1 MRLPALLS
9 LALVAVVST
18 LSIEPESLRTE
29 GVKAPLGI
37 HATNPFL
44 SWRLLSDRRGD
55 NQTSYQLQAASS
67 SDGFASPD
75 LWDTGKLNNTQAFAS
90 WDGSALSSRDQVY
103 WRVRVWDAVDVA
115 SAWSEP
121 STFELGL
128 LEESDWTAQWIKN
141 NQFATGVN
149 SLPLFANEF
158 KVNCTVTKARLYI
171 TGLGVFYAE
180 LNANSVSDEV
190 LGPGYSTIN
199 RTVLYRAY
207 DVTDIL
213 TEGDNVI
220 GVSIGK
226 GIYNSDK
233 PLLNRYRKFTTS
245 TKPPILKSQR
255 EYTCDGVSNSV
266 VSDDTWITT
275 TDGPLLEAA
284 WYGGEEYDARK
295 VIPNWSSS
303 QGHRSDW
310 KPANISTGPV
320 GGAGKLYS
328 STAPQL
334 KVTEAITAK
343 SVTQRSCGYLF
354 DFGVNFAGWYKFT
367 MNGTDKAGT
376 KIVFWP
382 AERLVGGDPSQ
393 ANTGSPVFDGYI
405 LAGNESETYGVDYR
419 YHGLRHVCVNT
430 TWEPQLTDMGGYA
443 IRAANEES
451 NMYSVLTDC
460 PHREKLGWLEQDHLL
475 FDLLARRFDLQA
487 YGYNLMHTIADAQA
501 QYGADSEGLI
511 PTTAPEYDVF
521 PDKFRDDPNWGS
533 AIMRVAMHLY
543 RYYGD
548 TRVLSENYAI
558 MSAYM
563 DYLGRRATDSVIEG
577 VGLSDW
583 GAGDGTTPTVPF
595 GLTNTFGYHQA
606 ATAMKQISLWL
617 NNPEEA
623 QKWKDLASSIGEALH
638 NKWFIDDTNGTSSQ
652 AYYSGNIQAS
662 NALAL
667 DLGIVPE
674 SYQDLVFESLLTSI
688 EDTTFY
694 PTVGEIALPSL
705 LRVLEGRGRNDV
717 IFKML
722 TAPGL
727 SRSGLAS
734 YSYSIE
740 LGATSLWEF
749 LNGGRGSSLNH
760 FMMGAPGIWIQR
772 LSGLDTAAD
781 DVRWNL
787 INYKPILEASLT
799 SASSSYLTPT
809 GKASAA
815 WELSDNVLTYD
826 IVVPV
831 GSVGLVS
838 LNATQVYEGGQ
849 DVSVEQDGILAVE
862 LGEDDEST
870 WNIRVGSGSY
880 KFFAILI

>member
-1 MRLPALLS
+1 MQLFLFLTNGIDIFTVLRMRLRALLF
-9 LALVAVVST
+9 LALVAVVSA

-29 GVKAPLGI
+29 GAKTPLGI
-37 HATNPFL
+37 HATNPL
-44 SWRLLSDRRGD
+44 MSWRLQSDRRGD

-67 SDGFASPD
+67 SDGFDAPD
-75 LWDTGKLNNTQAFAS
+75 LWDTGKLSDRQAFAS
-90 WDGSALSSRDQVY
+90 WNRSTLSSRDQVY
-103 WRVRVWDAVDVA
+103 WRVRAWDADDVA
-115 SAWSEP
+115 SSWSEP

-128 LEESDWTAQWIKN
+128 LEESDWTAQWIEN
-141 NQFATGVN
+141 NEFATGVN
-149 SLPLFANEF
+149 SLPLFASEF
-158 KVNCTVTKARLYI
+158 KVNCTVAKARLYI

-180 LNANSVSDEV
+180 LNGKSVSDEV

-207 DVTDIL
+207 DVTDLL

-245 TKPPILKSQR
+245 TKPPILKSQL

-266 VSDDTWITT
+266 VSD
-275 TDGPLLEAA
+275 
-284 WYGGEEYDARK
+284 
-295 VIPNWSSS
+295 
-303 QGHRSDW
+303 
-310 KPANISTGPV
+310 
-320 GGAGKLYS
+320 
-328 STAPQL
+328 
-334 KVTEAITAK
+334 
-343 SVTQRSCGYLF
+343 
-354 DFGVNFAGWYKFT
+354 GWYQFS

-376 KIVFWP
+376 RIVFWP
-382 AERLVGGDPSQ
+382 AERLIGGNPSQ
-393 ANTGSPVFDGYI
+393 TNTGSPVFDGYT
-405 LAGNESETYGVDYR
+405 LAGNESETYGVRYR

-430 TWEPQLTDMGGYA
+430 TWAPQLTDMVGYV
-443 IRAANEES
+443 IRATNDEVGTVQTSNSFLNKLYEITDRSMKS

-460 PHREKLGWLEQDHLL
+460 PHREKLGWLEQDYLL

-487 YGYNLMHTIADAQA
+487 YGYHLMHTIADAQA
-501 QYGADSEGLI
+501 QYGVNSEGLI

-548 TRVLSENYAI
+548 TRVLSENYDI
-558 MSAYM
+558 MVAYM
-563 DYLGRRATDSVIEG
+563 DYLGCRATDSVIEG

-583 GAGDGTTPTVPF
+583 GAGDGKTPTVPI

-606 ATAMKQISLWL
+606 ATAMKQIALWL
-617 NNPEEA
+617 SNSEEA
-623 QKWKDLASSIGEALH
+623 QKWEELASSIGEALH
-638 NKWFIDDTNGTSSQ
+638 NKWFIDDTNGTTSQ

-662 NALAL
+662 NSLAL
-667 DLGIVPE
+667 DSGVVPE
-674 SYQDLVFESLLTSI
+674 KYQDLVFESLLTSI
-688 EDTTFY
+688 ENATFY

-705 LRVLEGRGRNDV
+705 LRVLEGRGRSDV

-727 SRSGLAS
+727 SSSGLAS
-734 YSYSIE
+734 YPYSID

-781 DVRWNL
+781 AVRWNL
-787 INYKPILEASLT
+787 INYEPIMEANLT

-809 GKASAA
+809 GQARAA
-815 WELSDNVLTYD
+815 WQLSNNVLTYD

-831 GSVGLVS
+831 GSVGVVS
-838 LNATQVYEGGQ
+838 LNATQVQEGGQ
-849 DVSVEQDGILAVE
+849 DISVEQEGVLAVE
-862 LGEDDEST
+862 FDQAAEAN
-870 WNIRVGSGSY
+870 WKIRVGSGSY
-880 KFFAILI
+880 QFSAVTA

>member
-1 MRLPALLS
+1 VIRNDYQAKKIAASRCANNYTEPRGIAIPIGTQVAPTDEIAEEIPKCRVELFSSSTNGINIFTVLRMRLPTLLS

-44 SWRLLSDRRGD
+44 SWRLQSDRRGD

-75 LWDTGKLNNTQAFAS
+75 LWDTGKLNNNQAFAS
-90 WDGSALSSRDQVY
+90 WDGSALNYRDQVY

-128 LEESDWTAQWIKN
+128 LEESDWTAQWIEN
-141 NQFATGVN
+141 DQFATGVN

-180 LNANSVSDEV
+180 LNGHSVSDEV

-207 DVTDIL
+207 DVTDLL

-245 TKPPILKSQR
+245 TKPPILKSQL

-295 VIPNWSSS
+295 IIPNWSSS
-303 QGHRSDW
+303 QGDRSDW

-334 KVTEAITAK
+334 K
-343 SVTQRSCGYLF
+343 RSCGYLF
-354 DFGVNFAGWYKFT
+354 DFGVNFAGWYQFT

-376 KIVFWP
+376 RIVFWP
-382 AERLVGGDPSQ
+382 AERLVGGNPSQ
-393 ANTGSPVFDGYI
+393 ANTGNPVFDGYT
-405 LAGNESETYGVDYR
+405 LAGNESETYGVRYR
-419 YHGLRHVCVNT
+419 YHGLSHVCVSLSLLVGLVKWTDILPEVYFTHGCQVNT
-430 TWEPQLTDMGGYA
+430 TWEPQLTDMVGYA
-443 IRAANEES
+443 IRAANEEVGTVQTS
-451 NMYSVLTDC
+451 NSFLNKIYEITDRSMKACSRTVLTDC

-548 TRVLSENYAI
+548 TRVLTENYAI
-558 MSAYM
+558 MVAYM

-583 GAGDGTTPTVPF
+583 GAGDGKTATVPI

-617 NNPEEA
+617 SNPEEA
-623 QKWKDLASSIGEALH
+623 QKWEDLASSIGEALH
-638 NKWFIDDTNGTSSQ
+638 SKWFIVDTNDTTLQ

-662 NALAL
+662 NALPL

-674 SYQDLVFESLLTSI
+674 EYQDLVFESLLTSI
-688 EDTTFY
+688 ENTTFY

-722 TAPGL
+722 AAPGL
-727 SRSGLAS
+727 SSSGLAS

-749 LNGGRGSSLNH
+749 L
-760 FMMGAPGIWIQR
+760 
-772 LSGLDTAAD
+772 
-781 DVRWNL
+781 
-787 INYKPILEASLT
+787 
-799 SASSSYLTPT
+799 
-809 GKASAA
+809 
-815 WELSDNVLTYD
+815 
-826 IVVPV
+826 
-831 GSVGLVS
+831 
-838 LNATQVYEGGQ
+838 
-849 DVSVEQDGILAVE
+849 
-862 LGEDDEST
+862 
-870 WNIRVGSGSY
+870 
-880 KFFAILI
+880 

>member
-1 MRLPALLS
+1 MQLFVSLTNGIYIFTVLRMRLRELLF
-9 LALVAVVST
+9 LALVAVVSA

-29 GVKAPLGI
+29 GVKTPLGI
-37 HATNPFL
+37 HATNPLL
-44 SWRLLSDRRGD
+44 SWRLQSDRRGD

-67 SDGFASPD
+67 SDGFNAPD
-75 LWDTGKLNNTQAFAS
+75 LWDTGKLSDRQAFAS
-90 WDGSALSSRDQVY
+90 WNGNTLRSGDQVY
-103 WRVRVWDAVDVA
+103 WRVRAWDADDVA
-115 SAWSEP
+115 SSWSEP

-128 LEESDWTAQWIKN
+128 LEESDWTAQWIEN
-141 NQFATGVN
+141 NEFATGVN
-149 SLPLFANEF
+149 SLPLFASEF
-158 KVNCTVTKARLYI
+158 KVNCTVAKARLYI

-180 LNANSVSDEV
+180 LNGKSVSDEV

-207 DVTDIL
+207 DVTDLL

-245 TKPPILKSQR
+245 TKPPILKSQL
-255 EYTCDGVSNSV
+255 EYMCDGVSNSA
-266 VSDDTWITT
+266 VSDGTWITT

-295 VIPNWSSS
+295 NIPNWSSS
-303 QGHRSDW
+303 QGDRSDW

-328 STAPQL
+328 SIAPQL
-334 KVTEAITAK
+334 KVTETITAK
-343 SVTQRSCGYLF
+343 SITQ
-354 DFGVNFAGWYKFT
+354 
-367 MNGTDKAGT
+367 
-376 KIVFWP
+376 
-382 AERLVGGDPSQ
+382 
-393 ANTGSPVFDGYI
+393 
-405 LAGNESETYGVDYR
+405 
-419 YHGLRHVCVNT
+419 
-430 TWEPQLTDMGGYA
+430 
-443 IRAANEES
+443 S

-460 PHREKLGWLEQDHLL
+460 PHREKLGCLEQDHLL

-501 QYGADSEGLI
+501 QYGANSEGLI

-558 MSAYM
+558 MVAYM

-583 GAGDGTTPTVPF
+583 GAGDGKTPTVPI

-617 NNPEEA
+617 NNTEEA
-623 QKWKDLASSIGEALH
+623 QKWEDLASSIGEALH
-638 NKWFIDDTNGTSSQ
+638 SKWFIVDTNDTTLQ
-652 AYYSGNIQAS
+652 AYYYGNIQAS

-667 DLGIVPE
+667 DLGIVPVGC
-674 SYQDLVFESLLTSI
+674 QDVVFNSLLNSI
-688 EDTTFY
+688 EKTNFY

-727 SRSGLAS
+727 SNSGLAS

-740 LGATSLWEF
+740 LE
-749 LNGGRGSSLNH
+749 
-760 FMMGAPGIWIQR
+760 P
-772 LSGLDTAAD
+772 
-781 DVRWNL
+781 
-787 INYKPILEASLT
+787 
-799 SASSSYLTPT
+799 
-809 GKASAA
+809 
-815 WELSDNVLTYD
+815 
-826 IVVPV
+826 
-831 GSVGLVS
+831 
-838 LNATQVYEGGQ
+838 
-849 DVSVEQDGILAVE
+849 
-862 LGEDDEST
+862 
-870 WNIRVGSGSY
+870 RVFGN
-880 KFFAILI
+880 FCEN